1 MNDETMYV
9 ILLLQINVLLR
20 IIVFVLFNFEFI
32 QFSMVV
38 FSVANGWI
46 GSISDVELWTGM
58 SGQWMK
64 NQLDHSN
71 LSRHLIRRNIKSPR
85 LKLRIFIQWIIHDC
99 NILSLPMVIGQC
111 RKVNIILWSPRHYRR
126 LSYRQAMVRS
136 LEIHKPIPKIG
147 NNNK

>member
-20 IIVFVLFNFEFI
+20 IIVFVLFNFELI

-71 LSRHLIRRNIKSPR
+71 LSRHLIRRNKKSPR
-85 LKLRIFIQWIIHDC
+85 LKLAY
-99 NILSLPMVIGQC
+99 LS
-111 RKVNIILWSPRHYRR
+111 N
-126 LSYRQAMVRS
+126 
-136 LEIHKPIPKIG
+136 E
-147 NNNK
+147 